1 MRLIIHRILKN
12 IVTFSL
18 VTMFFA
24 CSNDSNEVRE
34 FFTAKNLP
42 IGVDINTNY
51 VYKDSGRITSK
62 MRTPMRN
69 DFSNRNGHPY
79 YEFPKGIELISFEN
93 NGKDSISIQGDYCLT
108 YLKTNI
114 SELKGNVVIINH
126 TDQSKLTTSQLFW
139 DQNTNYF
146 FSEKAF
152 VLTSPENVMKG
163 IGFESKKDLSKFLAK
178 KMSGE
183 ILAEEN

>member
-1 MRLIIHRILKN
+1 MYLNTHTIFKN
-12 IVTFSL
+12 IVAFSIA
-18 VTMFFA
+18 TMFFA
-24 CSNDSNEVRE
+24 CTNNSNEVRE

-62 MRTPMRN
+62 MRTPKRN
-69 DFSNRNGHPY
+69 DFSNREHPY

-93 NGKDSISIQGDYCLT
+93 QGKDSTTIKGNYCLT

-114 SELKGNVVIINH
+114 SELTGNVIIINH
-126 TDQSKLTTSQLFW
+126 TDNSKLTTSQLFW

-146 FSEKAF
+146 FSEKEF
-152 VLTSPENVMKG
+152 TLISPENTLKG
-163 IGFESKKDLSKFLAK
+163 VGFESKKDLSKFLAK

-183 ILAEEN
+183 IVAKEN